1 MSVGVRLGALFGPA
15 VFGVTAAGIALPDVG
30 RALGATPSATAWVLT
45 AHALALGVGTALAG
59 RLADVRGVRR
69 VLLVG
74 VLLLAAGTAV
84 CLAAPGIGVLVAG
97 RFLLAAGS
105 GALSA
110 GALALAAASAPE
122 RRGPVL
128 AVFGATMA
136 VFSAGATLAGGAVTE
151 WLSWRLTL
159 VLPVLS
165 VLALPFVLP
174 LVPPLLP
181 RTGVATAAAG
191 RRSVDGF
198 GAALLTVTAGSLL
211 VLVQSSALS
220 LSAGATAVV
229 AALLVVA
236 GLLLGRR
243 VLARPDGFVPRA
255 TVADPLF
262 VRAAITG
269 AGVYA
274 GLFGAMYAVPR
285 LLVDEFGWS
294 VLAIG
299 GWLLPGA
306 VLGAVLS
313 RRAGAGLA
321 RGNVRGG
328 TALLTAASL
337 TGAVLLALTGLTG
350 LTGLVDGGPA
360 VAVAGASF
368 GFAAMSVTQ
377 VVATGVLSARLEPRR
392 RGGALALLNLTFFV
406 GGGIGSAVAGALA
419 TSLTADR
426 IVLALAVFPLIGAA
440 GATALG
446 RAAGLGG
453 AARG

>member
-30 RALGATPSATAWVLT
+30 RALGASPSATAWVLT
-45 AHALALGVGTALAG
+45 VHALALGVGTALAG
-59 RLADVRGVRR
+59 RLADVRGIRP

-74 VLLLAAGTAV
+74 VLLLTAGTAV
-84 CLAAPGIGVLVAG
+84 CLAAPGIGALVTG

-110 GALALAAASAPE
+110 AALALTAASAPE

-128 AVFGATMA
+128 VVFGATMA
-136 VFSAGATLAGGAVTE
+136 VFSAGATLAGGVVTE
-151 WLSWRLTL
+151 WLTWRLTL

-174 LVPPLLP
+174 LVP
-181 RTGVATAAAG
+181 RTGVAAAG
-191 RRSVDGF
+191 GRSVSSVDGF

-220 LSAGATAVV
+220 LSTGAVV
-229 AALLVVA
+229 VTAALLVVSA
-236 GLLLGRR
+236 LLLGRR
-243 VLARPDGFVPRA
+243 IVVRPDGFVPRA

-285 LLVDEFGWS
+285 LLVGDFGWS
-294 VLAIG
+294 VLAVG

-313 RRAGAGLA
+313 RYAGAGLA
-321 RGNVRGG
+321 RGNATRG
-328 TALLTAASL
+328 TALLAAASL
-337 TGAVLLALTGLTG
+337 IGAVLLALTGV
-350 LTGLVDGGPA
+350 VDGRPG

-419 TSLTADR
+419 TSLDADR
-426 IVLALAVFPLIGAA
+426 IVLVVAVFPLIGGVAA
-440 GATALG
+440 PLLG
-446 RAAGLGG
+446 RAA
-453 AARG
+453 ARG